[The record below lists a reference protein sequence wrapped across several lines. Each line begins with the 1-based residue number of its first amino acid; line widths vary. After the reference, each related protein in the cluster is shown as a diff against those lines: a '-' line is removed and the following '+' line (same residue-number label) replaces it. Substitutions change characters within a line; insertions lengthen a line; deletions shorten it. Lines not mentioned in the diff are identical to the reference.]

1 MDEARAAETRPG
13 GAWDGIGRRIV
24 VGTHRR
30 SGTHLAIDLLR
41 RHFPACRA
49 RKRLGEGS
57 EALFLTL
64 EQLGPHR
71 RSIDEARALEI
82 LRRARRP
89 IVKTH
94 ALAEHAA
101 GGGAN
106 PDFARALFA
115 DADRLSVVRDGRDVL
130 TSLHV
135 YRRSFD
141 PTTPADFSA
150 FLREERDGATPAR
163 RWAADVRRDLAL
175 EGVTR
180 LRFEDLLGDTRA
192 VLRELGRRLGM
203 EPAWVEPLVPRPVRG
218 RWGSRVR
225 RLFARAPQAT
235 TVPAGALR
243 TPRRPWRAVFTPADR
258 ALFQREAGD
267 LLVEL
272 GYEPS
277 DAWVEDAAA

>member
-1 MDEARAAETRPG
+1 MD
-13 GAWDGIGRRIV
+13 WDGIGRRIV
-24 VGTHRR
+24 VATHRR

-49 RKRLGEGS
+49 RKRLGEGT
-57 EALFLTL
+57 ETLFLTL
-64 EQLGPHR
+64 EQLGPHPR
-71 RSIDEARALEI
+71 PLDETRALEI

-94 ALAEHAA
+94 ELARRIA
-101 GGGAN
+101 GEGSH
-106 PDFARALFA
+106 PDFTRALFE
-115 DADRLSVVRDGRDVL
+115 DADLLHVVRDGRDVL

-135 YRRSFD
+135 YQRSFD
-141 PTTPADFSA
+141 RATPEDFSA
-150 FLREERDGATPAR
+150 FLRRERDGATPAR
-163 RWAADVRRDLAL
+163 HWAESVRCDLAVP
-175 EGVTR
+175 GVVS

-192 VLRELGRRLGM
+192 VLQGLGRRLGM
-203 EPAWVEPLVPRPVRG
+203 EPLLVEPLAPRPVRG

-225 RLFARAPQAT
+225 RLFAREPEAT

-243 TPRRPWRAVFTPADR
+243 TPRRDWRSVFTADDR

-267 LLVEL
+267 LLTRL
-272 GYEPS
+272 GYESS

>member
-1 MDEARAAETRPG
+1 VDAD
-13 GAWDGIGRRIV
+13 WDGIGRRIV

-49 RKRLGEGS
+49 RKRLGEGA
-57 EALFLTL
+57 ETLFLTL
-64 EQLGPHR
+64 EQLGPHPHP
-71 RSIDEARALEI
+71 IGAARALEI
-82 LRRARRP
+82 LRRAERP

-94 ALAEHAA
+94 ALAHHRA
-101 GGGAN
+101 GGGDA
-106 PDFARALFA
+106 PELARALFA
-115 DADRLSVVRDGRDVL
+115 DADLLTVVRDGRDVL

-141 PTTPADFSA
+141 RTTPASFSA
-150 FLREERDGATPAR
+150 FLREARDGLTPAR
-163 RWAADVRRDLAL
+163 RWATDVRRDLAV
-175 EGVTR
+175 EGVNR
-180 LRFEDLLGDTRA
+180 LRFEDLVGDTRA
-192 VLRELGRRLGM
+192 VLRDLGRRLGM
-203 EPAWVEPLVPRPVRG
+203 EPLCVEPLLPRPVRG

-225 RLFARAPQAT
+225 RLFARAPEAT

-243 TPRRPWRAVFTPADR
+243 TPRRDWRDVFTPDDR

-277 DAWVEDAAA
+277 DAWVEDAA